1 MCSTCLESNYICQ
14 GYGET
19 TAPSAPSRPQSAAA
33 SRSPAHPSALS
44 NSNND
49 DSTNQSASAPSSYRS
64 PDSQPPTTAPPSN
77 FDRLPEAMQSQNVQG
92 DHLAMNT
99 GASYGTRNMPFNA
112 DKESG
117 QQAAADSPDS
127 SKSKNSL
134 SIRSIRMPTDISKIR
149 CLPIPFSRTD
159 RSILNVNDHA
169 NVPYFRYFGP
179 TAIVPGFKQM
189 V

>member
-1 MCSTCLESNYICQ
+1 MNNRCATCRKRKVRCSGEQPCWYPSEETNCLLYRFGLTNGLAEVCSTCLESNYICQ

-19 TAPSAPSRPQSAAA
+19 TTPSAPSRPQSAAA

-64 PDSQPPTTAPPSN
+64 PDSQPPTTAPSSN

-134 SIRSIRMPTDISKIR
+134 SIRSIRMPIDIS
-149 CLPIPFSRTD
+149 
-159 RSILNVNDHA
+159 
-169 NVPYFRYFGP
+169 
-179 TAIVPGFKQM
+179 
-189 V
+189 